1 MKSSV
6 GGVSLFT
13 GKGDDGTTGLYY
25 GGRVRKDAEA
35 PEAYGTVDEAQAF
48 LGLARA
54 ECERGS
60 ELDELLLG
68 LERDLYVLMG
78 ELATAPENR
87 PKLSPGASL
96 VTAGMVAALEQRV
109 DDIGARFAMPTG
121 FVLPGQ
127 NRIAA
132 LLEVARTVV
141 RRAERRSL
149 AAAAEELDVGRD
161 DLHDA
166 ALLALRVLERPVLE
180 PPLDVEGV
188 ALLDVGRRRLGELV
202 PADDAVEL
210 GLLLAVDDAVRRQS
224 DRRDGLAAAGVAQ
237 LGVAGGVA
245 EQDDLVDPSH
255 IPRS

>member
-1 MKSSV
+1 M
-6 GGVSLFT
+6 SLFT
-13 GKGDDGTTGLYY
+13 GKGDDGTTGLYF

-87 PKLSPGASL
+87 RKLSPGASL
-96 VTAGMVAALEQRV
+96 VTAGMVAALERRV
-109 DDIGARFAMPTG
+109 EDIGARFAMPTG

-149 AAAAEELDVGRD
+149 AAAAEESSVVPYLNR
-161 DLHDA
+161 LSSLLW
-166 ALLALRVLERPVLE
+166 ALARWQ
-180 PPLDVEGV
+180 EGG
-188 ALLDVGRRRLGELV
+188 AV
-202 PADDAVEL
+202 PARP
-210 GLLLAVDDAVRRQS
+210 GP
-224 DRRDGLAAAGVAQ
+224 DGAAATTT
-237 LGVAGGVA
+237 
-245 EQDDLVDPSH
+245 ED
-255 IPRS
+255 